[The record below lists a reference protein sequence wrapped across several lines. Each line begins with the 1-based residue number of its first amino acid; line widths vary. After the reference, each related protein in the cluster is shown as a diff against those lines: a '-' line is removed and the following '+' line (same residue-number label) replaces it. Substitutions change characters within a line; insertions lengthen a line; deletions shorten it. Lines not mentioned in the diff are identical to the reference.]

1 MDKVLITPVLS
12 LQLTPEYFEN
22 EYNRLPK
29 GQLHA
34 WEAAKKAEHRTK
46 NRWVTSPLARGRFP
60 LLHLTNIWID
70 SYKVSYF

>member
-60 LLHLTNIWID
+60 LLHPTYIWIGFVKA
-70 SYKVSYF
+70 S